1 MPDTPET
8 ILALDFGLR
17 RIGAAI
23 GQTIT
28 ASASPVGVIRNS
40 PDGPDWSA
48 LTRIVDEWQPGRI
61 IVGMP
66 THADGSPSVI
76 GEHVQLFIADLARF
90 RLQVDTQNERHT
102 SREASELLKWER
114 AMGLRGRIQKGMID
128 SAAAVL
134 IAERWLHE
142 KNRPARANTE

>member
-8 ILALDFGLR
+8 VLALDFGLR

-40 PDGPDWSA
+40 PNGPEWQA
-48 LTRIVDEWQPGRI
+48 LEKIVDEWQPRRI

-66 THADGSPSVI
+66 THADGSPSDI
-76 GEHVQLFIADLARF
+76 GKHVQSFIADLARF
-90 RLQVDTQNERHT
+90 KLQIDIQDERHT
-102 SREASELLKWER
+102 SREAAALLKRQR
-114 AMGLRGRIQKGMID
+114 AMGLRGRIQKEMID

-134 IAERWLHE
+134 IAERWLNE
-142 KNRPARANTE
+142 KS